1 MSLLE
6 IKGLTVELPLRGR
19 QVRAVDGL
27 DLTLEAGE
35 VLGVVGESGSGKT
48 LTALA
53 VMGLVSTPL
62 RTSAGRVLFDGND
75 LAALDP
81 ARRRAL
87 TGSRLTM
94 VFQEPSTSLNPTMTV
109 GAQVEEV
116 LRAHSGLPKRA
127 RSKRAVALL
136 DAVGIPDAQ
145 RRHRAYPH
153 QLSGGMKQRAMIA
166 MAIACD
172 PDLLIADEPTTAL
185 DVTIQAQILELLTTL
200 QRERGMAMMLIT
212 HDLGVV
218 AQTADRIAV
227 MYAGQVVEE
236 GRLTSVFSAPRHP
249 YTAALIASVPDAAA
263 PGSHRLPAISGM
275 VPALDRL
282 PGGCRFHPRCPHADE
297 RCRHDPPELSG
308 SGGSA
313 VRCHRP
319 LHEGPRP

>member
-1 MSLLE
+1 MALLD

-53 VMGLVSTPL
+53 VMGLVAAPL
-62 RTSAGRVLFDGND
+62 RTSGGRVLFDGSD

-87 TGSRLTM
+87 TGSRLAM
-94 VFQEPSTSLNPTMTV
+94 VFQEPSTSLNPTMSV
-109 GAQVEEV
+109 GSQVEEV
-116 LRAHSGLPKRA
+116 LRAHSDLAKRA
-127 RSKRAVALL
+127 RRERAVALL
-136 DAVGIPDAQ
+136 DAVGIPDAP

-236 GRLTSVFSAPRHP
+236 GRLNSVFSAPRHP
-249 YTAALIASVPDAAA
+249 YTAALIASVPDEAA
-263 PGSHRLPAISGM
+263 PASRRLPAISGM

-297 RCRHDPPELSG
+297 RCRQEPPELDRSG
-308 SGGSA
+308 ASA

-319 LHEGPRP
+319 LHEGPQS